1 MAGKS
6 LTEIAKGILMKE
18 SNDPT
23 PDRDA
28 KSMNPNMATLHPG
41 SRAVEGPFA
50 NPGSMAPNGM
60 GETEDLGPA
69 LVNNTDVP
77 PSAKASAKMGKDN
90 SRSAQ
95 SAVPA
100 EKPTQQAAIMED
112 EEFEISEELE
122 AFINEMI
129 EEGYSEEEIAEA
141 IEENFELVSEEDE
154 KEEKEDEDEKKD
166 KKEMD
171 ESSHMYKETMKEHV
185 DALLAGENL
194 SEDFRSKAETIFESA
209 VSTRVQEE
217 VSVLEEAYEKALTE
231 EVSNIMEQLTEQV
244 DQYLNYVVENWIE
257 KNEIAI
263 ETGLRTEIT
272 EEFISGL
279 KSLFEENYI
288 DIPEDKVSVVE
299 SLGSRLEEVEA
310 KLNEEIQRNV
320 ELTKTLSES
329 KRFEVLTALCEGL
342 TATEAEKLKRLSEN
356 VGFTSEDEFA
366 GKIATLRESYF
377 PSTVTRQT
385 TIDEDVASD
394 GKTLNEEL
402 SGPMAAY
409 VRTLGKSLVK

>member
-41 SRAVEGPFA
+41 SKAVEGPFA

-141 IEENFELVSEEDE
+141 IEENFELVSEEEDE
-154 KEEKEDEDEKKD
+154 KEEKEDED
-166 KKEMD
+166 KKEMG

-320 ELTKTLSES
+320 ELTKTLNES

-342 TATEAEKLKRLSEN
+342 TATEAEKLKKLSEN

-385 TIDEDVASD
+385 TIDEEVASD

>member
-141 IEENFELVSEEDE
+141 IEENFELVSEEEDE
-154 KEEKEDEDEKKD
+154 KEEKEDEEED
-166 KKEMD
+166 KKEMG

-320 ELTKTLSES
+320 ELTKTLNES

-342 TATEAEKLKRLSEN
+342 TATEAEKLKKLSEN

>member
-6 LTEIAKGILMKE
+6 ITEIAKEILMKE

-141 IEENFELVSEEDE
+141 IEENFELVSEEEDE
-154 KEEKEDEDEKKD
+154 KEEKE

-171 ESSHMYKETMKEHV
+171 ESSHMHKETMKEHV

-231 EVSNIMEQLTEQV
+231 EVSNIMEQLSEQV
-244 DQYLNYVVENWIE
+244 DQYLNYVVESWIE

-320 ELTKTLSES
+320 ELTKTLNES

-342 TATEAEKLKRLSEN
+342 TSTEAEKLKKLSEN

-385 TIDEDVASD
+385 TIDEEVASD

>member
-141 IEENFELVSEEDE
+141 IEENFELVSEEEDE
-154 KEEKEDEDEKKD
+154 KEEKEDEED
-166 KKEMD
+166 KKEMG

-244 DQYLNYVVENWIE
+244 DQYLNYVVESWIE

-320 ELTKTLSES
+320 ELTKTLNES

-342 TATEAEKLKRLSEN
+342 TATEAEKLKKLSEN

>member
-6 LTEIAKGILMKE
+6 ITEIAKEILMKE

-41 SRAVEGPFA
+41 SKAVEGPFA

-141 IEENFELVSEEDE
+141 IEENFELVSEEEDE
-154 KEEKEDEDEKKD
+154 KEDKEKEKE
-166 KKEMD
+166 KEMD

-194 SEDFRSKAETIFESA
+194 SEDFRAKAETIFESA

-231 EVSNIMEQLTEQV
+231 EVSNIMEQLSEQV
-244 DQYLNYVVENWIE
+244 DQYLNYVVESWIE

-320 ELTKTLSES
+320 ELTKTLNES

-342 TATEAEKLKRLSEN
+342 TATEAEKLKKLSEN

-385 TIDEDVASD
+385 TIDEEVASD

>member
-141 IEENFELVSEEDE
+141 IEENFELVSEEEDE
-154 KEEKEDEDEKKD
+154 KEEKEDED

-171 ESSHMYKETMKEHV
+171 ESSHMHKETMKEHV

-320 ELTKTLSES
+320 ELTKTLNES

>member
-6 LTEIAKGILMKE
+6 ITEIAKEILMKE

-41 SRAVEGPFA
+41 SKAVEGPFA

-141 IEENFELVSEEDE
+141 IEENFELVSEEEDE
-154 KEEKEDEDEKKD
+154 KEEDEKED

-171 ESSHMYKETMKEHV
+171 ESSHMNKETMKEHV

-194 SEDFRSKAETIFESA
+194 SEDFRAKAETIFESA

-231 EVSNIMEQLTEQV
+231 EVSNIMEQLSEQV
-244 DQYLNYVVENWIE
+244 DQYLNYVVESWIE

-320 ELTKTLSES
+320 ELTKTLNES

-342 TATEAEKLKRLSEN
+342 TATEAEKLKKLSEN

-385 TIDEDVASD
+385 TIDEEVASD